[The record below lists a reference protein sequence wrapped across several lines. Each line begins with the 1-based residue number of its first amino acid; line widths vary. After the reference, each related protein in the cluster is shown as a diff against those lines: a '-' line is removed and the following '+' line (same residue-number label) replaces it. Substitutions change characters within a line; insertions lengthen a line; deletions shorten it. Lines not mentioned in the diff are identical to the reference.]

1 MPYLPSLVKHART
14 WCLPLHGL
22 TAVGLANAI
31 SGDPRQRLS
40 QLITLMA
47 DDPSLTLWTSCKAGQ
62 RCAGRLTTISELAGW
77 LSLHWSVVLSWK
89 SDELESSTVPTFVQR
104 EVWADLAAT
113 DVAAARRS
121 LVPIGHPEYL
131 RALLSHANV
140 WLSTCEFSLHEPQ
153 KTEGVPLDCLPGWMS
168 DWLSESSGD
177 QTSMWHVEEARDEAI
192 REQWLSDVKQCHLKL
207 PGVVDRMRRLQLLE
221 EEFEK
226 TLQQEKLDSL
236 KELAY
241 GAGHEVNNP
250 LANISSRAQTLLM
263 DEQDPERRKKLA
275 TINSQAMRA
284 HEMIADLML
293 FAKPPD
299 LQPETL
305 DLVELIDGLIKEL
318 NPQAELQGTELYRI
332 GESDALMITADPV
345 QLGVAV
351 RAVCTNSLEA
361 LGSMGRIEIDIC
373 SKAEG
378 DLDWVEIKI
387 CDSGPGLSPEASRHL
402 FDPFYSGREAG
413 RGLGFGLSKC
423 WRIVSLHHGRID
435 VESRSGQGAVFS
447 LVLPRDLLKVEN

>member
-22 TAVGLANAI
+22 TAIGLANAI
-31 SGDPRQRLS
+31 SGDPRQCLS
-40 QLITLMA
+40 QLMTLMA
-47 DDPSLTLWTSCKAGQ
+47 DDPSLTLWTSCKAD
-62 RCAGRLTTISELAGW
+62 RHCAGQLTTISELAGW

-131 RALLSHANV
+131 RALLNHANV
-140 WLSTCEFSLHEPQ
+140 WLSTCEFSLQQSP
-153 KTEGVPLDCLPGWMS
+153 KTGGVPLDCLPGWMAN
-168 DWLSESSGD
+168 WLSESSNAP
-177 QTSMWHVEEARDEAI
+177 TSMWHVEEAKDEAI
-192 REQWLSDVKQCHLKL
+192 REQWLNDGKHCYLNLSEVA
-207 PGVVDRMRRLQLLE
+207 DRIRRLQLLE
-221 EEFEK
+221 EKFEK

-332 GESDALMITADPV
+332 GQSDALMITADPV
-345 QLGVAV
+345 QLAVAV

-361 LGSMGRIEIDIC
+361 LGSMGRVEIEAC
-373 SKAEG
+373 TKVEG

-387 CDSGPGLSPEASRHL
+387 SDSGPGLSSEASRHL

-423 WRIVSLHHGRID
+423 WRIVSLHQGRID
-435 VESRSGQGAVFS
+435 VESRPGQGAVFS
-447 LVLPRDLLKVEN
+447 LVLPRDLAKVEN